1 MKKLISSIAITMT
14 TMAFCGCDSAPSC
27 DDALI
32 KETLTEIYNEN
43 VAQTKKSTLTY
54 EAFITDFKDN
64 KTQKVKCK
72 AKVKFSPKVNGI
84 DGEYISYEAQFTDD
98 SKLYM
103 ELESEL
109 IQKKRFDDIWKEAE
123 KEADAEIDRLIRE
136 EERRNRW

>member
-1 MKKLISSIAITMT
+1 MTKQVSSIALAVI
-14 TMAFCGCDSAPSC
+14 AVALSGCDSAPSC
-27 DDALI
+27 DDTLI

-43 VAQTKKSTLTY
+43 VAQTKNSTLTY
-54 EAFITDFKDN
+54 EAFITEFKDS

-72 AKVKFSPKVNGI
+72 AKVNFSPAVNGI
-84 DGEYISYEAQFTDD
+84 ESEYITYDAQFTDD

-109 IQKKRFDDIWKEAE
+109 IQKKRFDDAFKEAE
-123 KEADAEIDRLIRE
+123 KEADAELDRLIRE